1 MKFGFY
7 LPTRGHTATPEA
19 LETLV
24 TRGEALG
31 FHSVMIADHV
41 VFPTEVHSKYPYTVS
56 GAFPGHGDALEQ
68 LTLMAFLAGITER
81 LRLVTSVMILP
92 YRNPVLTAKMLATVD
107 VLSRGRVTVG
117 VGVGWLR
124 EEFEALHTPDF
135 DQRGAVSNEYLQIFK
150 TLWTQDPADFAGQF
164 YQFKGV
170 RCLPHPVQKPH
181 PPLWIGGHSR
191 PALRR
196 VAKYG
201 DGWHPVGAN
210 PAVPLRPHELQA
222 ALEDLKRLIEAEGRD
237 PATVTISFK
246 APLYDV
252 SSSAEQQAG
261 LERQAILW
269 IPRAGGRGYR
279 QLWQARRQ
287 RIDLRFPQRGP
298 ERESGAYG
306 AFRQRHQAGCRPSLS
321 REEPRCSSRLSPPY
335 HKRLQRP

>member
-7 LPTRGHTATPEA
+7 LPTRGHTAMPEA

-24 TRGEALG
+24 AHGEALG
-31 FHSVMIADHV
+31 FHSVMVADHV
-41 VFPTEVHSKYPYTVS
+41 VFPIEVHSKYPYTVS

-92 YRNPVLTAKMLATVD
+92 YRNPVLTAKMLSTVD

-135 DQRGAVSNEYLQIFK
+135 DQRGAVSNEYLQILK

-164 YQFKGV
+164 YQFKSL
-170 RCLPHPVQKPH
+170 RCLPHPVQTPH
-181 PPLWIGGHSR
+181 PPLWIGGHSH

-210 PAVPLRPHELQA
+210 PAVSLPPHELQA
-222 ALEDLKRLIEAEGRD
+222 ALEDLERLVEAEGRD
-237 PATVTISFK
+237 AAAVTISFK

-261 LERQAILW
+261 LE
-269 IPRAGGRGYR
+269 
-279 QLWQARRQ
+279 
-287 RIDLRFPQRGP
+287 
-298 ERESGAYG
+298 
-306 AFRQRHQAGCRPSLS
+306 
-321 REEPRCSSRLSPPY
+321 
-335 HKRLQRP
+335 